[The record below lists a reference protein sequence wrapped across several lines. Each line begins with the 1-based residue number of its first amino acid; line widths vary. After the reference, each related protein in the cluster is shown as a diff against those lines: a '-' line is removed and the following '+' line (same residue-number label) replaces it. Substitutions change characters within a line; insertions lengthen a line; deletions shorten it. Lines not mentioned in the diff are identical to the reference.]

1 MRKEQI
7 VAEFKNRV
15 HSVDWPLLVF
25 LILFL
30 NVKLVIK
37 LAAILLIFLLRPGF
51 KFGFRF
57 RHSRLPLFY
66 PFIVAIALFNWVA
79 TGLAGNLNYGVL
91 LATGIFFWILCIG
104 AAHQVKRSVE
114 QNEPAVI
121 HRTLLVFFILNALVS
136 LAVYDGIVWETGAI
150 NPYQYQGDYQKY
162 FIGTGDYIKGL
173 SFDTSTTN
181 AVINSFAVLY
191 FLVRGKYGWTLFSM
205 AILLLTGSNI
215 SNLVLSGTLLCLFLF
230 RSTRNQKSMI
240 VICLLSIVVFL
251 VKVSPQNSS
260 YISNAVEKF
269 MNKKQESKPA
279 GKEIPLTQRADST
292 LTEEEQKQKWAQQ
305 AIDSMYLAMVSRQ
318 QAAPVATKAIAVA
331 DTLKEKPVIP
341 QPNIHTAPFQHR
353 EDTTRFQANLL
364 EFITTDS
371 LKQKTDSSFSSSKP
385 GKLIALMQIA
395 DHFKQHP
402 AQLITGAGMGMFSSK
417 LAFRATALK
426 IAGGYPQ
433 RFSFIGTDFKEN
445 HLALYLAYFTRSSR
459 GHSIIN
465 TPNSTFGQLLSE
477 YGLAG
482 LGCFLVF
489 YLGFFGKNY
498 KQLTYGI
505 PLLLLMTGFFF
516 VDYWFEQLSVTVLF
530 ELLLFLDLKE
540 HNPLTLN
547 DPA

>member
-1 MRKEQI
+1 
-7 VAEFKNRV
+7 
-15 HSVDWPLLVF
+15 
-25 LILFL
+25 
-30 NVKLVIK
+30 
-37 LAAILLIFLLRPGF
+37 
-51 KFGFRF
+51 
-57 RHSRLPLFY
+57 
-66 PFIVAIALFNWVA
+66 
-79 TGLAGNLNYGVL
+79 
-91 LATGIFFWILCIG
+91 
-104 AAHQVKRSVE
+104 
-114 QNEPAVI
+114 
-121 HRTLLVFFILNALVS
+121 
-136 LAVYDGIVWETGAI
+136 
-150 NPYQYQGDYQKY
+150 
-162 FIGTGDYIKGL
+162 
-173 SFDTSTTN
+173 
-181 AVINSFAVLY
+181 
-191 FLVRGKYGWTLFSM
+191 LFSM

-230 RSTRNQKSMI
+230 RSTRNQKSII
-240 VICLLSIVVFL
+240 VICLLFIVVFL

-269 MNKKQESKPA
+269 MNKKQEAKTA
-279 GKEIPLTQRADST
+279 GKEIPLTQRPDSS
-292 LTEEEQKQKWAQQ
+292 LTEEERKQKWAQQ
-305 AIDSMYLAMVSRQ
+305 AIDSMYLAMVSKQ
-318 QAAPVATKAIAVA
+318 PAAPVATKAISVA
-331 DTLKEKPVIP
+331 DTLKVKPVIP

-364 EFITTDS
+364 QFIIADS
-371 LKQKTDSSFSSSKP
+371 LKQKTDAGFSSSKP